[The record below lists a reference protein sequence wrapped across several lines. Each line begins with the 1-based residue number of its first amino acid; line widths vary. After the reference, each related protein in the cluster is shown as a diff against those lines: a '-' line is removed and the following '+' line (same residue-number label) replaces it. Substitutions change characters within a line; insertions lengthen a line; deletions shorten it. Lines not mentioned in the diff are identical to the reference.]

1 MLVLLATFQTAK
13 CLGYGIYCEV
23 ASNLN
28 VKIIFFF
35 VKSVRI
41 TNHIFQ
47 PFLVYGHT
55 ETDMCKTLYHLV
67 INQRQ

>member
-13 CLGYGIYCEV
+13 CLGYGIYSEV

-28 VKIIFFF
+28 VKIIFF
-35 VKSVRI
+35 VTSVRI

-55 ETDMCKTLYHLV
+55 ETRHM
-67 INQRQ
+67 